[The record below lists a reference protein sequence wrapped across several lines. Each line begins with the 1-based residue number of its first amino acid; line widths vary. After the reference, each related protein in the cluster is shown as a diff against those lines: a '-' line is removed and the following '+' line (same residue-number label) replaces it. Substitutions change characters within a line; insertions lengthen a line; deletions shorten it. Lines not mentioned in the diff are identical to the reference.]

1 MKERP
6 IALLTLAVLTVAGV
20 LSACRAVAV
29 PLQSKAEKKEAD
41 EKPEAK
47 TWAKPPMPVAKIGP
61 VQAMM
66 VAKTKLGGGTPFG
79 ANFEYDEGHWV
90 YGVLVVKGHKL
101 YEVEV
106 DPRTGKAVDSEGVN
120 PADEAKEMR
129 SGLAK
134 VAAAGG

>member
-1 MKERP
+1 MKEKP
-6 IALLTLAVLTVAGV
+6 IVLFALAALIVAGG
-20 LSACRAVAV
+20 LYASRAVAA
-29 PLQSKAEKKEAD
+29 PLQGKAEKEAD
-41 EKPEAK
+41 EKPEGK

-61 VQAMM
+61 IQAMAT
-66 VAKTKLGGGTPFG
+66 AKAKLGGGTPFG
-79 ANFEYDEGHWV
+79 ANFEYDEGRWV

-106 DPRTGKAVDSEGVN
+106 DPKTGKAVDSEGVD